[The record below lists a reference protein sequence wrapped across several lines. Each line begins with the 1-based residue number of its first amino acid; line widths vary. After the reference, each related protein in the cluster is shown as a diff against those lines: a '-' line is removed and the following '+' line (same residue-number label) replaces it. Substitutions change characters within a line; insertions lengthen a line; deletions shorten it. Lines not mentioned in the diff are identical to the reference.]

1 MKWSDAAGVWMALG
15 LSALVYPVTCQ
26 ADYPERPIRMV
37 IPYVPG
43 GGTSFVGKL
52 VAQRLTDRWGQNV
65 ILDHRG
71 GAGGILG
78 AETVARA
85 LPDGYS
91 VMFTSISA
99 HLLAALLQKTTYDAI
114 DSFVPVATVGVTE
127 RIMVVNAALPVVS
140 VKDLVAL
147 ARAKPGHVIYASL
160 GNGSTSHIGTEV
172 FALRAGVKLT
182 HVPYKGGAQ
191 AVTDLVA
198 GQVQVYLGSLVSM
211 GGFIQTGRLRP
222 LAITGKSRSAAL
234 PQVPTFAEAGVP
246 GVEISMWYGVLAPQ
260 RTPAAIA
267 GKMGTEI
274 EQFVRSAEF
283 GDRVASLGIAP
294 YSVPREKIEA
304 LMRADVRRDAE
315 VIKAAGITA
324 N

>member
-1 MKWSDAAGVWMALG
+1 MKWSHTFGVWAPLG
-15 LSALVYPVTCQ
+15 LLLLTCPVASR

-43 GGTSFVGKL
+43 GGTSVVGKL

-85 LPDGYS
+85 QPDGYT

-99 HLLAALLQKTTYDAI
+99 HVLAALLQKTSYDAI
-114 DSFVPVATVGVTE
+114 DSFVPVATVGITD
-127 RIMVVNAALPVVS
+127 RIMVVNAALPVNS
-140 VKDLVAL
+140 VKELISL
-147 ARAKPGHVIYASL
+147 TRAKPGQVIYASL
-160 GNGSTSHIGTEV
+160 GNGSTSHIGTEL
-172 FALRAGVKLT
+172 FCLRAGAKMT

-198 GQVQVYLGSLVSM
+198 GQVQVYLGSMTSM
-211 GGFIQTGRLRP
+211 GGFIQAGRLRP
-222 LAITGKSRSAAL
+222 LAITGKSRSSVL
-234 PQVPTFAEAGVP
+234 PQVPTFAEAGLP
-246 GVEISMWYGVLAPQ
+246 GLEISMWYGVLAPI
-260 RTPAAIA
+260 RTSSAIVEKLSA
-267 GKMGTEI
+267 EI

-283 GDRVASLGIAP
+283 GERVTSLGIAP
-294 YSVPREKIEA
+294 YSVPREKIDA
-304 LMRADVRRDAE
+304 LMRADTRRDAD
-315 VIKAAGITA
+315 VIKLAKITA

>member
-1 MKWSDAAGVWMALG
+1 M
-15 LSALVYPVTCQ
+15 
-26 ADYPERPIRMV
+26 I

-85 LPDGYS
+85 QPDGYT
-91 VMFTSISA
+91 VMFTSVSA
-99 HLLAALLQKTTYDAI
+99 HLLASLLRETSYDAI
-114 DSFVPVATVGVTE
+114 DSFVPVATVGITE
-127 RIMVVNAALPVVS
+127 RIMVVNAALAVNS
-140 VKDLVAL
+140 VKDLIAL
-147 ARAKPGHVIYASL
+147 ARAKPGQVIYASL
-160 GNGSTSHIGTEV
+160 GNGSTSHVGTEV
-172 FALRAGVKLT
+172 FCLRAGVKMI
-182 HVPYKGGAQ
+182 HVSYKGGAQ

-198 GQVQVYLGSLVSM
+198 GQVQFYLGSLVSM

-222 LAITGKSRSAAL
+222 LAITGKSRSTAL
-234 PQVPTFAEAGVP
+234 PQVPTFAEAGLP
-246 GVEISMWYGVLAPQ
+246 GVEISMWYGVLAPI
-260 RTPAAIA
+260 RTPAASVNR
-267 GKMGTEI
+267 MGSEI
-274 EQFVRSAEF
+274 DEFVRSAEF

-294 YSVPREKIEA
+294 YSVPREKIDA
-304 LMRADVRRDAE
+304 LLRADTRRDAD
-315 VIKAAGITA
+315 VIRLARITA

>member
-1 MKWSDAAGVWMALG
+1 MKWSDAAGVLATVG
-15 LSALVYPVTCQ
+15 LATLVHPSTSR
-26 ADYPERPIRMV
+26 ADYPDRPIRMV

-85 LPDGYS
+85 QPDGYT
-91 VMFTSISA
+91 VMFTSVSA
-99 HLLAALLQKTTYDAI
+99 HLLAALLQKTSYDAI

-127 RIMVVNAALPVVS
+127 RIMVVNAALPVSS
-140 VKDLVAL
+140 VKDLVSL
-147 ARAKPGHVIYASL
+147 ARAKPGQVIYASL

-172 FALRAGVKLT
+172 FCLRAGVKMT

-246 GVEISMWYGVLAPQ
+246 GVEISMWYGVLAPS
-260 RTPAAIA
+260 RTSAAIA
-267 GKMGTEI
+267 NKMGAEI

-283 GDRVASLGIAP
+283 GERVASLGIAP
-294 YSVPREKIEA
+294 YSVPREKIDA

>member
-1 MKWSDAAGVWMALG
+1 MKSFVGVVASAGLAT
-15 LSALVYPVTCQ
+15 LVYPIAAR

-43 GGTSFVGKL
+43 GGTSFVAKL

-85 LPDGYS
+85 QPDGYT
-91 VMFTSISA
+91 VMFTSVSA
-99 HLLAALLQKTTYDAI
+99 HLLAALLQKTSYDAI
-114 DSFVPVATVGVTE
+114 ESFVPVATVGITE
-127 RIMVVNAALPVVS
+127 RIMVVNAALPVNS
-140 VKDLVAL
+140 VKDLITL
-147 ARAKPGHVIYASL
+147 ARTKPGQVIYASL
-160 GNGSTSHIGTEV
+160 GNGSTSHVGTEV
-172 FALRAGVKLT
+172 FCLRAGVKMT

-211 GGFIQTGRLRP
+211 GGFIQAGRLRP
-222 LAITGKSRSAAL
+222 LAITGKSRAAAL
-234 PQVPTFAEAGVP
+234 PQVPTFAEAGLP
-246 GVEISMWYGVLAPQ
+246 GVEISMWYGVLAPS
-260 RTPAAIA
+260 RTSAAIVNKLGA
-267 GKMGTEI
+267 EI

-283 GDRVASLGIAP
+283 GERVASLGIAP
-294 YSVPREKIEA
+294 YSVPQEKIEA
-304 LMRADVRRDAE
+304 LMRADTRRDAE
-315 VIKAAGITA
+315 VIRAAGITA